1 MAAFRSFRWFWILTA
16 AVVALQLIVVQ
27 AMVASPSLHDH
38 CHDHSHE
45 SDHSCIVTLILSGGY
60 DCSVPDILPVTIS
73 MERPDVPASIPTATE
88 IVPCHLL
95 GSVLADAPP
104 RGP

>member
-1 MAAFRSFRWFWILTA
+1 VTLFRSFRWFWILTA
-16 AVVALQLIVVQ
+16 VVVTLQLIVVQ
-27 AMVASPSLHDH
+27 AMAASPSLHDQ
-38 CHDHSHE
+38 CHGHSHE
-45 SDHSCIVTLILSGGY
+45 PDHTCIVTLIQGGGY
-60 DCSVPDILPVTIS
+60 DCSVPDIVPVTIAT
-73 MERPDVPASIPTATE
+73 EPPDVPVSVPTKAE